1 MDEAAARG
9 EDRNLFSANALA
21 RVPGSHESR
30 VMVVHDARRTRAARL
45 DKFPLAK
52 RILGAL
58 GPGLITG
65 ASDDD
70 PSGIG
75 TYSQAGAQFGFSIGW
90 TMLFSYPLMV
100 AIQETCARIGRT
112 TGHGIAGTIREHY
125 PGWLLHFIVMLLFL
139 ANTINIGADLS
150 AMGDAV
156 QLLIGGPRALY
167 VVLLAATCAG
177 LQIFVSYARYAP
189 FLKWMTLS
197 LFAYFATLL
206 VVKLDWLELARG
218 VLVPSFAADSEF
230 WTTVVAV
237 LGTTISPYLFFW
249 QAAQE
254 SEDIR
259 AHPEREALRKAPRQG
274 ASALDRIRADTLIGM
289 AVSNLVALAII
300 ATTAATLHAEGM
312 HDIRTSAQA
321 AAALKPLA
329 GESAFVLFALGIVGT
344 GMLAI
349 PVLAGSSAYALAEA
363 RKWPAGLG
371 KRLEHARGF
380 YGTIAAATLCGVLL
394 NFIPVDPIR
403 ALFLSAVVNGVV
415 AAPVMALIM
424 LMATRKR
431 IMGRFVISRPLQILG
446 WTATAVMAAASA
458 AMLLAAAL

>member
-1 MDEAAARG
+1 
-9 EDRNLFSANALA
+9 
-21 RVPGSHESR
+21 
-30 VMVVHDARRTRAARL
+30 MVLHDARRSSITRL
-45 DKFPLAK
+45 DKPPIHK

-75 TYSQAGAQFGFSIGW
+75 TYSQAGAQFGFAIGW

-100 AIQETCARIGRT
+100 AIQETSARVGRT
-112 TGHGIAGTIREHY
+112 TGHGIAGTIRAHY
-125 PGWLLHFIVMLLFL
+125 PGWLLHSVVALLFL

-156 QLLIGGPRALY
+156 QLLIGGPRTVY
-167 VVLLAATCAG
+167 VVLLAAICAG
-177 LQIFVSYARYAP
+177 LQIFVSYGRYAP

-197 LFAYFATLL
+197 LFAYFATLM
-206 VVKLDWLELARG
+206 VIQLDWLELARG
-218 VLVPSFAADSEF
+218 VFVPSFSTDSEF

-254 SEDIR
+254 CEDIR
-259 AHPEREALRKAPRQG
+259 AHPERQALRKAPRQG
-274 ASALDRIRADTLIGM
+274 AAEIDRIRADTYVGM

-300 ATTAATLHAEGM
+300 ATTAATLHASGM
-312 HDIRTSAQA
+312 LDIRTSAQA

-329 GESAFVLFALGIVGT
+329 GEFAFVLFALGIVGT

-349 PVLAGSSAYALAEA
+349 PVLAGSAAYALAEA
-363 RKWPAGLG
+363 RGWPIGLA
-371 KRLEHARGF
+371 KQPQRAPAF
-380 YGTIAAATLCGVLL
+380 YATIAIATMCGVLL
-394 NFIPVDPIR
+394 NFLPVDPIR
-403 ALFLSAVVNGVV
+403 ALFLSAVVNGMV
-415 AAPVMALIM
+415 AAPVMAIIM
-424 LMATRKR
+424 LLATSKR
-431 IMGRFVISRPLQILG
+431 VMGRFVIGPGLQLFG
-446 WTATAVMAAASA
+446 WTATAVMAVAAA
-458 AMLLAAAL
+458 AMFLTAAL

>member
-1 MDEAAARG
+1 M
-9 EDRNLFSANALA
+9 AL
-21 RVPGSHESR
+21 
-30 VMVVHDARRTRAARL
+30 HDARRNRIARL
-45 DKFPLAK
+45 DKPPIHK

-75 TYSQAGAQFGFSIGW
+75 TYSQAGARFGFAIGW

-100 AIQETCARIGRT
+100 AIQETSARIGRT
-112 TGHGIAGTIREHY
+112 TGHGIAGTIRAHY
-125 PGWLLHFIVMLLFL
+125 PGWLLHSVVALLFV
-139 ANTINIGADLS
+139 ANAINIGADLS

-167 VVLLAATCAG
+167 VVVLAAACAG

-197 LFAYFATLL
+197 LFAYFAALL
-206 VVKLDWLELARG
+206 VIQLDWLALARG
-218 VLVPSFAADSEF
+218 VLVPSFSSDPEF
-230 WTTVVAV
+230 WPTVVAV

-254 SEDIR
+254 CEDIR
-259 AHPEREALRKAPRQG
+259 AHPERQALRQAPRQG
-274 ASALDRIRADTLIGM
+274 ASAIDRIRADTYFGM

-329 GESAFVLFALGIVGT
+329 GEFAFVLFALGIVGT

-363 RKWPAGLG
+363 HKWPSGLA
-371 KRLEHARGF
+371 KPPQRAPAF
-380 YGTIAAATLCGVLL
+380 YGAIAAATLCGVLL
-394 NFIPVDPIR
+394 NFLPVDPIR
-403 ALFLSAVVNGVV
+403 ALFLSAVVNGIV
-415 AAPVMALIM
+415 AAPVMAIIM

-431 IMGRFVISRPLQILG
+431 IMGRFVIGRGLRILG
-446 WTATAVMAAASA
+446 WTATAVMTAASV
-458 AMLLAAAL
+458 AMLVAAIL

>member
-1 MDEAAARG
+1 
-9 EDRNLFSANALA
+9 
-21 RVPGSHESR
+21 
-30 VMVVHDARRTRAARL
+30 MVLHDARRSRTTGL
-45 DKFPLAK
+45 DKPPIHK
-52 RILGAL
+52 RILNAL

-100 AIQETCARIGRT
+100 AIQETSARIGRT

-125 PGWLLHFIVMLLFL
+125 PGWLVHAVVGLLFL
-139 ANTINIGADLS
+139 TNTINIGADLS
-150 AMGDAV
+150 AMGDAI
-156 QLLIGGPRALY
+156 QLLIGGSRAVY
-167 VVLLAATCAG
+167 VVLLAAICAG

-197 LFAYFATLL
+197 LFAYFAALL
-206 VVKLDWLELARG
+206 VVKLDWLELVRG
-218 VLVPSFAADSEF
+218 LLVPSFSSDSQF
-230 WTTVVAV
+230 WTTVVAL

-254 SEDIR
+254 CEDIR
-259 AHPEREALRKAPRQG
+259 AHPGRQALTKAPRQG
-274 ASALDRIRADTLIGM
+274 ASAIDRIRADTYIGM

-300 ATTAATLHAEGM
+300 ATTAATLHPEGI

-329 GESAFVLFALGIVGT
+329 GNFAFVL
-344 GMLAI
+344 
-349 PVLAGSSAYALAEA
+349 LAEA
-363 RKWPAGLG
+363 RKWPIGLA
-371 KRLEHARGF
+371 KQPQHARAF
-380 YGTIAAATLCGVLL
+380 YGTIAIATMCGVLL
-394 NFIPVDPIR
+394 NFLPVDPIR
-403 ALFLSAVVNGVV
+403 ALFLSAVVNGIV
-415 AAPVMALIM
+415 AAPVMAIIM

-431 IMGRFVISRPLQILG
+431 IMGRFVIGRGLQIFG

-458 AMLLAAAL
+458 AMVLAAVL

>member
-1 MDEAAARG
+1 
-9 EDRNLFSANALA
+9 
-21 RVPGSHESR
+21 
-30 VMVVHDARRTRAARL
+30 MVLHDARRTSVTRL
-45 DKFPLAK
+45 DKPPIHK

-75 TYSQAGAQFGFSIGW
+75 TYSQAGAQFGFAIGW

-100 AIQETCARIGRT
+100 AIQETSARVGRT
-112 TGHGIAGTIREHY
+112 TGHGIAGTIRAHY
-125 PGWLLHFIVMLLFL
+125 PGWLLHCVVVLLFL
-139 ANTINIGADLS
+139 ANTVNIGADLS

-156 QLLIGGPRALY
+156 QLLIGGPRAVY
-167 VVLLAATCAG
+167 VVLLAAICAG
-177 LQIFVSYARYAP
+177 LQILVSYARYAP

-197 LFAYFATLL
+197 LFAYFATLM
-206 VVKLDWLELARG
+206 VVQLDWLALARG
-218 VLVPSFAADSEF
+218 VFVPSFSSDSEF

-254 SEDIR
+254 CEDIR
-259 AHPEREALRKAPRQG
+259 AHPERQALRKAPRQG
-274 ASALDRIRADTLIGM
+274 AAEIDRIRADTYVGM

-300 ATTAATLHAEGM
+300 ATTAATLHASGM

-329 GESAFVLFALGIVGT
+329 GEFAFVLFALGIIGT

-349 PVLAGSSAYALAEA
+349 PVLAGSAAYALAEA
-363 RKWPAGLG
+363 RGWPIGLA
-371 KRLEHARGF
+371 KQPQHAPAF
-380 YGTIAAATLCGVLL
+380 YGTIAVATTCGVLL
-394 NFIPVDPIR
+394 NLLPVDPIR
-403 ALFLSAVVNGVV
+403 ALFLSAVVNGMV
-415 AAPVMALIM
+415 AAPVMAIIM
-424 LMATRKR
+424 LLAMSKR
-431 IMGRFVISRPLQILG
+431 VMGRFVIGPGLQFFG
-446 WTATAVMAAASA
+446 WIATAVMAAASA
-458 AMLLAAAL
+458 AMFLAAAL

>member
-1 MDEAAARG
+1 
-9 EDRNLFSANALA
+9 
-21 RVPGSHESR
+21 
-30 VMVVHDARRTRAARL
+30 MVLHDARRSRTTGL
-45 DKFPLAK
+45 DKPPIHK
-52 RILGAL
+52 RILNAL

-100 AIQETCARIGRT
+100 AIQETSARIGRT

-125 PGWLLHFIVMLLFL
+125 PGWLVHAVVGLLFL
-139 ANTINIGADLS
+139 TNTINIGADLS
-150 AMGDAV
+150 AMGDAI
-156 QLLIGGPRALY
+156 QLLIGGSRAVY
-167 VVLLAATCAG
+167 VVLLAAICAG

-197 LFAYFATLL
+197 LFAYFAALL
-206 VVKLDWLELARG
+206 VVKLDWLELVRG
-218 VLVPSFAADSEF
+218 LLVPSFSSDSQF
-230 WTTVVAV
+230 WTTVVAL

-254 SEDIR
+254 CEDIR
-259 AHPEREALRKAPRQG
+259 AHPGRQALTKAPRQG
-274 ASALDRIRADTLIGM
+274 ASAIDRIRADTYIGM

-329 GESAFVLFALGIVGT
+329 GDFAFVLFALGIVGT

-349 PVLAGSSAYALAEA
+349 PVLAGSTAYALSEA
-363 RKWPAGLG
+363 RKWPIGLA
-371 KRLEHARGF
+371 KQPQHARAF
-380 YGTIAAATLCGVLL
+380 YGTIAIATMGGVLL
-394 NFIPVDPIR
+394 NFLPVDPIR
-403 ALFLSAVVNGVV
+403 ALFLSAVVNGIV
-415 AAPVMALIM
+415 AAPVMAIIM

-431 IMGRFVISRPLQILG
+431 IMGRFVIGRGLQIFG

-458 AMLLAAAL
+458 AMVLAAIL